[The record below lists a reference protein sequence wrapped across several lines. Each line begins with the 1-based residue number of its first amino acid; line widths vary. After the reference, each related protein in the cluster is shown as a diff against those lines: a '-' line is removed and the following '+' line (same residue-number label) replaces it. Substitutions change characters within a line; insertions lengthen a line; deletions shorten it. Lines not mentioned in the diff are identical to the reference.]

1 MKRVF
6 TGTKVVQLSNTG
18 YGTVLSDSEYR
29 SIVGRSFDQAADFV
43 MAMNADVDAMNAPVK
58 GTSYVPS
65 SRSII
70 FSLDNVKTGGIRVNY
85 VIVAR

>member
-6 TGTKVVQLSNTG
+6 TGTKVVQLSNTS

-29 SIVGRSFDQAADFV
+29 SIVGRSFDQAADSV
-43 MAMNADVDAMNAPVK
+43 MAMNADVDALNAPVK

-70 FSLDNVKTGGIRVNY
+70 FSLDSAKTGGIRVNY

>member
-6 TGTKVVQLSNTG
+6 TGTKVVKLSNAS

-29 SIVGRSFDQAADFV
+29 SIVGRSFDKTEDFV
-43 MAMNADVDAMNAPVK
+43 ASMNADVDALNAPVK

-65 SRSII
+65 SKSII
-70 FSLDNVKTGGIRVNY
+70 FSLDSAKTGGVRVNY